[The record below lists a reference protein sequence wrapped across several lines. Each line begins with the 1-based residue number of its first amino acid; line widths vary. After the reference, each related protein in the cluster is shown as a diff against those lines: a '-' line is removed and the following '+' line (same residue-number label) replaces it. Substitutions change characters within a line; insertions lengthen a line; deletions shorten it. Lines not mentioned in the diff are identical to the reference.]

1 MSFNGCLT
9 PAGGEKKNRGCFFA
23 DNVKEVSG
31 IQAHMEM
38 KPLDLT
44 ARVRA
49 VGIRQVGLPGGMR
62 LEAGGCVKGAKEI
75 NRQVASS
82 ELGGWP

>member
-49 VGIRQVGLPGGMR
+49 VTRHSTTPSKDALRTHRACIGVPDRLRDAPYIDRTLP
-62 LEAGGCVKGAKEI
+62 
-75 NRQVASS
+75 
-82 ELGGWP
+82 